1 MLMEILDEN
10 IFIKNQD
17 WEEMTINSRLS
28 KYSKK
33 VF

>member
-1 MLMEILDEN
+1 MLMEIFEEN

-17 WEEMTINSRLS
+17 WEEMAINSRLS

-33 VF
+33 LF

>member
-1 MLMEILDEN
+1 MLIEILEEN
-10 IFIKNQD
+10 IFLENSD
-17 WEEMTINSRLS
+17 WEEMTIINRLS